1 IICYFFALS
10 FLATTIVSQ
19 PYRRPDQIETLLA
32 FKDEFD
38 KFGECNNSVA
48 RSWIRDAISFD
59 GVVFDSET
67 GVVTKLDLRGGCLKD
82 TLGGNSS
89 LFKFHHLRYLDLS
102 YNNINSSSFLAE
114 LGRLTNL
121 ESLDLSNNDLV
132 GKVPSSIS
140 NLSRLTYL
148 DLSSNNLNS
157 SIPLLYNLT
166 KLSSLDLS
174 NNRLQGKVPEW
185 LCNLPSLT
193 ALSLS
198 HNSFDSF
205 KGSQE
210 EVFLNSSLVYL
221 YLTSNAFQGPFPTIP
236 ETMRYMVAS
245 NNGFTGEIP
254 LSLCNPRNLSVLD
267 LSNNNFSGSVPN
279 CLSESLTVLNLR
291 DNKLRRLPDM
301 FYRSDSLKTLDLE
314 KILRIFGAIDFSG
327 NRLEGQIPESIGLL
341 KSLMAL
347 DLSNNRF
354 KGYIPS
360 SLGKLTNLESLD
372 LSRNQLSGRI
382 PQELASLTF
391 LDPFIYTKAFYPHL
405 FSTLHIFFPVMTLHV
420 RFSSISCFF
429 ALSFLVTTLVSLPYR
444 RLDQVESLVAFK
456 NEFLLSCNNSVT
468 NSWTLDAISFDGV
481 LFDEDTGGVTEL
493 KLRGACLSGTLG
505 ANNSLFRLQEIRYLD
520 LSFNDF
526 SSSLPAEFGR
536 LTDLEYLDL
545 HQNRFTGELPS
556 SISSNTTVLTKLY
569 FLDLSNNSLQ
579 GKVPEWLWN
588 LPSLTALSLSHNSLD
603 SFEGSPESL
612 HSSSVLVY
620 LFLNSN
626 AFRGYFPNIP
636 PTLKYILASDN
647 NFTGEMPL
655 SLCNSRNLLFLDL
668 SNNRLSGSVPRCLS
682 GSLALLNLHHNNLSN
697 LPDTFSNS
705 SLKMLDVSHNQIS
718 GKFPRSLVN
727 CKSLEFVNV
736 ESNCFSD
743 TFPFWLKSLPNLQV
757 LILRS
762 NRFYGPISSPH
773 YPLTF
778 SKLMIVD
785 ISRNMFD
792 GSLPPNYFVN
802 WSAAIS
808 LALDPGPRLKFIGD
822 SYSLGF
828 HPSMSMNNKGINMMF
843 VRILNF
849 LAVVDFS
856 GNKFGG
862 EIPESIGLLKSLIV
876 LNLSNNGFTGH
887 IPSSMGN
894 LSNLESL
901 DISINQLSGTIP
913 QELGKLLSLEVI
925 NMSYNKLTGQIPQ
938 GSRFQTQNESAFE
951 GNIDLWN
958 IDLCGFPLQKSCFR
972 DNVSA
977 TTQASHASKAMHTLN
992 SSNPLLLFSILI
1004 VFHFVLLFSI
1014 PLSTSL

>member
-1 IICYFFALS
+1 MMTLRLHVFSISCYFFFCVFALS
-10 FLATTIVSQ
+10 FLVTTIVSQ

-38 KFGECNNSVA
+38 SCNNSVA
-48 RSWIRDAISFD
+48 RSWIRDAIAFD

-67 GVVTKLDLRGGCLKD
+67 GVVTKLDLRGGCLDD

-102 YNNINSSSFLAE
+102 YNNIDSSSFLAE

-121 ESLDLSNNDLV
+121 DSLDLSNNDLV

-174 NNRLQGKVPEW
+174 NNRLKGKVPEW
-185 LCNLPSLT
+185 LWNLPSLT

-198 HNSFDSF
+198 HNSLDSF
-205 KGSQE
+205 Q
-210 EVFLNSSLVYL
+210 
-221 YLTSNAFQGPFPTIP
+221 
-236 ETMRYMVAS
+236 
-245 NNGFTGEIP
+245 
-254 LSLCNPRNLSVLD
+254 
-267 LSNNNFSGSVPN
+267 
-279 CLSESLTVLNLR
+279 
-291 DNKLRRLPDM
+291 
-301 FYRSDSLKTLDLE
+301 
-314 KILRIFGAIDFSG
+314 
-327 NRLEGQIPESIGLL
+327 GQIPESIGLL
-341 KSLMAL
+341 KSLIAL

-354 KGYIPS
+354 MGYIPS

-382 PQELASLTF
+382 PQELVTLTF
-391 LDPFIYTKAFYPHL
+391 L
-405 FSTLHIFFPVMTLHV
+405 
-420 RFSSISCFF
+420 
-429 ALSFLVTTLVSLPYR
+429 
-444 RLDQVESLVAFK
+444 
-456 NEFLLSCNNSVT
+456 
-468 NSWTLDAISFDGV
+468 
-481 LFDEDTGGVTEL
+481 
-493 KLRGACLSGTLG
+493 
-505 ANNSLFRLQEIRYLD
+505 
-520 LSFNDF
+520 
-526 SSSLPAEFGR
+526 
-536 LTDLEYLDL
+536 EY
-545 HQNRFTGELPS
+545 
-556 SISSNTTVLTKLY
+556 LY

-603 SFEGSPESL
+603 SFDGSPESL

-636 PTLKYILASDN
+636 PTVKYILASDN
-647 NFTGEMPL
+647 NFSGEMPL

-743 TFPFWLKSLPNLQV
+743 TFPFWLESLPNLQV
-757 LILRS
+757 LILRA

-792 GSLPPNYFVN
+792 GSLPPNYFMN

-808 LALDPGPRLKFIGD
+808 LAYDRPRLKFIGD

-828 HPSMSMNNKGINMMF
+828 HPSLSINNKGINMMLD
-843 VRILNF
+843 RIVNVF
-849 LAVVDFS
+849 AIVDFS
-856 GNKFGG
+856 GNKFEG
-862 EIPESIGLLKSLIV
+862 EIPESIGLLKWLII
-876 LNLSNNGFTGH
+876 LDLSNNGFTGH
-887 IPSSMGN
+887 IPSSLAN
-894 LSNLESL
+894 LTDLESL
-901 DISINQLSGTIP
+901 DISSNQISGTIP
-913 QELGKLLSLEVI
+913 QELGKLSFLSYI
-925 NMSYNKLTGQIPQ
+925 NMSHNKLTGQIPQ
-938 GSRFQTQNESAFE
+938 GTQFQKQNESSFEGNVDLCGFFLQKSCLKNVSATTHTQHQNESAFK
-951 GNIDLWN
+951 GNV
-958 IDLCGFPLQKSCFR
+958 DLCGFKE
-972 DNVSA
+972 NASA
-977 TTQASHASKAMHTLN
+977 TTQASHASKTMHTLN
-992 SSNPLLLFSILI
+992 SSNPMLLFSILI